1 MILENTK
8 NPRFFAT
15 KMSSERDPVYVLS
28 LRLGTGHSLFPNTAV
43 VDKTYKQDGTLR
55 KKPVRRDPVTGL
67 PIVAKKY
74 VKLADRE
81 WATEEEMAQAVLAE
95 RAATQSRLE
104 AQAMHMAEQAKQAWQ
119 AAQAVL
125 LHKDAVVGG
134 VVTQIQVM
142 NSVRLI
148 RRLASR
154 SEDNA
159 CPISV
164 AMFVKSISLSK
175 PVISQQASSQDIE
188 ESIEAD
194 ADQMMLNIDD
204 EMVNGLFVTDY
215 YKDLVTDEETPTS
228 ECGEDL
234 INMDFA

>member
-1 MILENTK
+1 
-8 NPRFFAT
+8 
-15 KMSSERDPVYVLS
+15 MSSERDFVYVAS
-28 LRLGTGHSLFPNTAV
+28 FRLGTGHSLYPNTVA
-43 VDKTYKQDGTLR
+43 VDKTHKQDGSVR
-55 KKPVRRDPVTGL
+55 KPYVRRDPVTGL

-74 VKLADRE
+74 VKLADRDY
-81 WATEEEMAQAVLAE
+81 ATEEEMAQAVFAE
-95 RAATQSRLE
+95 RTVKQARLE
-104 AQAMHMAEQAKQAWQ
+104 RQAMHMAEQTKQAWQ

-164 AMFVKSISLSK
+164 AKFVGSISMSK
-175 PVISQQASSQDIE
+175 SVISQQASSQDIE
-188 ESIEAD
+188 DSIEAD

-215 YKDLVTDEETPTS
+215 YKDLVTGVATPPY

-234 INMDFA
+234 ISMDFA